1 MTLQVAIL
9 FHGPTERCHLLHE
22 TFPQFSII
30 VLLSG
35 IKRKIRKRGHEW
47 MMAVKKCGY
56 SGWWCVSF
64 DRMIIAKFRT
74 LADANI
80 YVLCCVDSG
89 HAKQATLASGLVI

>member
-1 MTLQVAIL
+1 
-9 FHGPTERCHLLHE
+9 
-22 TFPQFSII
+22 
-30 VLLSG
+30 
-35 IKRKIRKRGHEW
+35 

-64 DRMIIAKFRT
+64 DRLIIAKFRT